1 MGVLYH
7 SVVLPMNVKKF
18 QTLKTKAMK
27 RNNLQISIS
36 VIVFLIVLPF
46 SMTACKRE
54 TETNPTVTS
63 IPDFIKNNPSRSS
76 FFLMR
81 NDSLKIS
88 LRADQK
94 FPLASTMK
102 IMIAIE
108 FAKQVSTGKINANEL
123 ISVADLD
130 VYYLAGTDGNAHPE
144 WKQDAQSRGEL
155 NNNRV
160 TLQEVAKGM
169 IGFSSNANTEFL
181 TDKLGLDNINANL
194 TALNLSNHDRLYPI
208 VSSLFLYSTNN
219 LTETMSKIN
228 QMSAQQYEGE
238 CAIIHAKLKAD
249 KDGSYKK
256 QFIFPNLELQ
266 KIWSNHLTASTTK
279 EYGMVMQKILNQNY
293 YPPLVQKQL
302 DIILQPI
309 LESAANKAIYQ
320 NFYGKGGS
328 TAFVLTYALGTK
340 TVKNNKTVMAVF
352 FNDLTPD
359 EQKQL
364 SGLLNTFLQ
373 YCTQG
378 DKYKE
383 LISGL

>member
-1 MGVLYH
+1 MEVIL
-7 SVVLPMNVKKF
+7 SFSASSCKKE
-18 QTLKTKAMK
+18 TDI
-27 RNNLQISIS
+27 NP
-36 VIVFLIVLPF
+36 VI
-46 SMTACKRE
+46 
-54 TETNPTVTS
+54 TS
-63 IPDFIKNNPSRSS
+63 IPDFIKSNPNRSS
-76 FFLMR
+76 LFLMR

-102 IMIAIE
+102 IIIAIE

-123 ISVADLD
+123 IPLADLD
-130 VYYLAGTDGNAHPE
+130 VYYLSGTDGNAHPE

-160 TLQEVAKGM
+160 TLQEVARGM
-169 IGFSSNANTEFL
+169 IWFSSNANTEFL
-181 TDKLGLDNINANL
+181 MDKLGLDNINANL
-194 TALNLSNHDRLYPI
+194 KELNLPNHDRLYPI
-208 VSSLFLYSTNN
+208 VSSLLLYSTNN
-219 LTETMSKIN
+219 QSETMSKIN
-228 QMSAQQYEGE
+228 QLSAQQYEGE
-238 CAIIHAKLKAD
+238 CATIHAKLKAD
-249 KDGSYKK
+249 IDGSYKK

-279 EYGMVMQKILNQNY
+279 EYGLVMQRILGKNY
-293 YPPLVQKQL
+293 YPPSVQKQL

-328 TAFVLTYALGTK
+328 TAFVLTYALSTK
-340 TVKNNKTVMAVF
+340 TVNNNKTVMVVF

-378 DKYKE
+378 DRYKE
-383 LISGL
+383 VISGL